1 MKDIPGTDQQGG
13 LLYGDVF
20 RRRRFREVIER
31 QLAFFEQDDPELL
44 DDVDRALEK
53 YDRAER
59 DEAEDLYGDYQLAIE
74 AATDRLAELRDTY
87 ARTLEENAE
96 QYEREFNAAVVER
109 WRDLALTIE
118 ESRAT
123 RQFAVKPTIV
133 AVRRNSAARPPASA
147 ADRNKPRRP
156 RSAKYASNAAHATM
170 SATDRT
176 NMDPSAPPGERYAF
190 QRLVPLSR

>member
-1 MKDIPGTDQQGG
+1 MEDVPGADQHGG

-31 QLAFFEQDDPELL
+31 QLAFFEQDDAELL
-44 DDVDRALEK
+44 DDVDRALER

-59 DEAEDLYGDYQLAIE
+59 DEAEELYGDYQLAIE

-96 QYEREFNAAVVER
+96 QYEREFNGAVVNR

-118 ESRAT
+118 ES
-123 RQFAVKPTIV
+123 
-133 AVRRNSAARPPASA
+133 
-147 ADRNKPRRP
+147 
-156 RSAKYASNAAHATM
+156 
-170 SATDRT
+170 
-176 NMDPSAPPGERYAF
+176 
-190 QRLVPLSR
+190 